1 MINKDSKKLETNA
14 YRSLI
19 GDNIKL
25 FREEKGYSQEE
36 LAGLMNISRTTISKI
51 ESGKFAITVDYIE
64 KFSHFLDFDISL
76 NRKQKN

>member
-1 MINKDSKKLETNA
+1 MINKDSKKLEMNV

-36 LAGLMNISRTTISKI
+36 LVGLMNISRTNKKAKHRATSC
-51 ESGKFAITVDYIE
+51 G
-64 KFSHFLDFDISL
+64 
-76 NRKQKN
+76 R